1 MRFKSRKQFR
11 WFVGGTIFIIVIFIF
26 SWSGPRRGARVVLDV
41 PIKFLYNHT
50 TDWRS
55 RWHDWWSERQAREA
69 LPALRAQAESW
80 QTRVTLLETE
90 NKTLRDSLNF
100 VATQKARTLGAEVIA
115 RSSDVAGQTV
125 IINRGA
131 TAGVSLNSVALAEN
145 GVLIGQVVV
154 VRPTESAVRLLNDR
168 QSRVAAILARTGRN
182 IGIVEGGYG
191 LGIRLSL
198 IPPQEAVAVGDLIVT
213 GDAVAT
219 IPKGLLIGRVTTVSR
234 EPYEP
239 FQNALLEPTFNY
251 DDVHVLNI
259 LVP

>member
-11 WFVGGTIFIIVIFIF
+11 WFVGVTIFIIVVFIF
-26 SWSGPRRGARVVLDV
+26 FWSGPRRGARAALDI
-41 PIKFLYNHT
+41 PIQFFYNHT
-50 TDWRS
+50 ISWRG
-55 RWHDWWSERQAREA
+55 RWHNWWNERQAREE
-69 LPALRAQAESW
+69 LPAMRAQVASLL
-80 QTRVTLLETE
+80 TRAALLETE

-100 VATQKARTLGAEVIA
+100 VATQKARTIGAEVIA

-131 TAGVSLNSVALAEN
+131 TAGVSLNNVALAEN
-145 GVLIGQVVV
+145 GVLLGQVVV
-154 VRPTESAVRLLNDR
+154 VRPNEAVVRLLNDR

-198 IPPQEAVAVGDLIVT
+198 IPPQEAVAAGDLIVT

-219 IPKGLLIGRVTTVSR
+219 IPKGLLIGKVTTVSR

-239 FQNALLEPTFNY
+239 FQNALLEPIFNY
-251 DDVHVLNI
+251 DDVHLLNI
-259 LVP
+259 LVQ